1 MSHPRRGYLYWV
13 ELDKRRPAL
22 IVSPDY
28 RNELARD
35 VIVVPCSTTLR
46 LAPTHVMLRRGE
58 GGVDHRSVLKCEQV
72 TTLHQDDV
80 GRAPLGDQLSQQRM
94 AEVERAILRAIGVAI

>member
-1 MSHPRRGYLYWV
+1 MNHPLRGYLYWV

-28 RNELARD
+28 RNELACD
-35 VIVVPCSTTLR
+35 VIVIPCSTTLR

-58 GGVDHRSVLKCEQV
+58 GGVDHPSALKCEQI

-80 GRAPLGDQLSQQRM
+80 GRAPLGGQLSQKRM
-94 AEVERAILRAIGVAI
+94 AEVGRAVLWAIGVAI